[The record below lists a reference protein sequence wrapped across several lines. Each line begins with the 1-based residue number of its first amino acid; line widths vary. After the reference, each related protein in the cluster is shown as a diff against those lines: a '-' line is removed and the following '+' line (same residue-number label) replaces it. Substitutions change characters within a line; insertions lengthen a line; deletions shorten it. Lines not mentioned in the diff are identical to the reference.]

1 MGYSK
6 IYRQPDIGN
15 RILTMTDSLNTQ
27 DLLRNIPLFKSLSD
41 NDLVNI
47 MNAPENGIEEYE
59 PRDMVVREAEVGDC
73 MYIILDGYLE
83 VSIRSGSSDR
93 EVGIATLRPG
103 DFFGEQSLLP
113 WGSGRRNA
121 SVKALHSAKVFR
133 IDKKYVLL
141 AIKRDEEEED
151 EDSADITAINP
162 KFEPDEV
169 RDLIMEMPLFNS
181 LNKQE
186 LATIRDWTEVVTFG
200 PGDFVLKKFQKGE
213 HLYVILDGRAEV
225 FTLDDNG
232 EVLIL
237 AELNAGEFFGEQ
249 ALMPDSKGKRNA
261 FVRANDTTRLI
272 KIPKEYFRLI
282 LTRDDEIAAQL
293 KKAQ

>member
-1 MGYSK
+1 
-6 IYRQPDIGN
+6 
-15 RILTMTDSLNTQ
+15 MTDSLNDTE
-27 DLLRNIPLFKSLSD
+27 LLHSIPLFKSL
-41 NDLVNI
+41 NDDDLAI
-47 MNAPENGIEEYE
+47 ILNAPENGIEEYGQRE
-59 PRDMVVREAEVGDC
+59 IIVREAEAGDC

-113 WGSGRRNA
+113 WGTGRRNA

-141 AIKRDEEEED
+141 AIKRDDEED
-151 EDSADITAINP
+151 EDSADITAINT

-169 RDLIMEMPLFNS
+169 RDLIMDMRLFKS
-181 LNKQE
+181 LNNQE
-186 LATIRDWTEVVTFG
+186 LATIRDWTEIVTFG
-200 PGDFVLKKFQKGE
+200 PGDFVVKKFQKAE
-213 HLYVILDGRAEV
+213 HLYVILDGKAEV
-225 FTLDDNG
+225 FTLDDDG
-232 EVLIL
+232 KIIIL
-237 AELNAGEFFGEQ
+237 AELGAGEFFGEQ

-261 FVRANDTTRLI
+261 FVRANDETRLI

-282 LTRDDEIAAQL
+282 LNRDEKIAAEL
-293 KKAQ
+293 KKTQESR

>member
-1 MGYSK
+1 
-6 IYRQPDIGN
+6 
-15 RILTMTDSLNTQ
+15 MTDSLN
-27 DLLRNIPLFKSLSD
+27 DPSLLHNIPLFKSLSD
-41 NDLVNI
+41 DDLTNI
-47 MNAPENGIEEYE
+47 LDAPENGIEEYGQKE
-59 PRDMVVREAEVGDC
+59 MVIRESEVGDC

-113 WGSGRRNA
+113 WGTGRRNA
-121 SVKALHSAKVFR
+121 SVRALHSAKVFR

-141 AIKRDEEEED
+141 AIKHEDEED
-151 EDSADITAINP
+151 EDSTDITAINS

-181 LNKQE
+181 LNNQE
-186 LATIRDWTEVVTFG
+186 LATIRDWAEVVTFG

-232 EVLIL
+232 EVIIL

-282 LTRDDEIAAQL
+282 LTRDDEVATHL
-293 KKAQ
+293 KETPRSH

>member
-1 MGYSK
+1 
-6 IYRQPDIGN
+6 
-15 RILTMTDSLNTQ
+15 MTDSLN
-27 DLLRNIPLFKSLSD
+27 DPALLRGIPLFKSLSD

-59 PRDMVVREAEVGDC
+59 PRGIVVREAEVGDC

-113 WGSGRRNA
+113 WGTGRRNA
-121 SVKALHSAKVFR
+121 SIKALHSAKVFR

-141 AIKRDEEEED
+141 AIKHDED

-181 LNKQE
+181 LNNQE

-200 PGDFVLKKFQKGE
+200 PGDFVVKKFQKGE
-213 HLYVILDGRAEV
+213 HLFVILDGRAEV

-261 FVRANDTTRLI
+261 FVRANNTTRLI

-282 LTRDDEIAAQL
+282 LTRDEKIATQL
-293 KKAQ
+293 KKAQESR

>member
-1 MGYSK
+1 
-6 IYRQPDIGN
+6 
-15 RILTMTDSLNTQ
+15 MTDSLNDP
-27 DLLRNIPLFKSLSD
+27 DLLRNIHLFKSLSD
-41 NDLVNI
+41 DDLVNI
-47 MNAPENGIEEYE
+47 QNAPENGIEEYE
-59 PRDMVVREAEVGDC
+59 PREIVIREAEVGDC

-83 VSIRSGSSDR
+83 VSIRSSSSDR

-113 WGSGRRNA
+113 WGTGRRNA

-133 IDKKYVLL
+133 IDKKYVLF
-141 AIKRDEEEED
+141 AIKHDEED
-151 EDSADITAINP
+151 EDSADITDINP

-169 RDLIMEMPLFNS
+169 RELVMEMPLFNS
-181 LNKQE
+181 LNNQE

-232 EVLIL
+232 EVIIL
-237 AELNAGEFFGEQ
+237 AELDTGEFFGER
-249 ALMPDSKGKRNA
+249 ALMPDSNGKRTA

-282 LTRDDEIAAQL
+282 LTRDEEIAAKL
-293 KKAQ
+293 KKAQESH

>member
-1 MGYSK
+1 
-6 IYRQPDIGN
+6 
-15 RILTMTDSLNTQ
+15 MTDSLN
-27 DLLRNIPLFKSLSD
+27 DPALLRGIPLFKSLSD
-41 NDLVNI
+41 NVLVNI

-59 PRDMVVREAEVGDC
+59 PRGIVVRESEVGDC

-113 WGSGRRNA
+113 WGTGRRNA
-121 SVKALHSAKVFR
+121 SIKALHSAKVFR

-141 AIKRDEEEED
+141 AIKHDED

-181 LNKQE
+181 LNNQE

-200 PGDFVLKKFQKGE
+200 PGDFVVKKFQKGE

-282 LTRDDEIAAQL
+282 LTRDEKIAAQL
-293 KKAQ
+293 EEIQGSR

>member
-1 MGYSK
+1 
-6 IYRQPDIGN
+6 
-15 RILTMTDSLNTQ
+15 MTTSLNDPQ
-27 DLLRNIPLFKSLSD
+27 LLRSIPLFNSLSD
-41 NDLVNI
+41 DDLANI
-47 MNAPENGIEEYE
+47 VDAPENGIEEFGSRE
-59 PRDMVVREAEVGDC
+59 IIVRESEIGDC

-83 VSIRSGSSDR
+83 VTIRSGSSDR

-113 WGSGRRNA
+113 WGTGRRNA

-141 AIKRDEEEED
+141 SIKQSD
-151 EDSADITAINP
+151 EDVEDSDSEDTTTINV

-169 RDLIMEMPLFNS
+169 RDLIMDIPLFKS
-181 LNKQE
+181 LNNQE

-200 PGDFVLKKFQKGE
+200 PGDFVIKKFQKGE
-213 HLYVILDGRAEV
+213 HLYVILEGNTEV
-225 FTLDDNG
+225 FTLDDDG

-237 AELNAGEFFGEQ
+237 AELSAGEFFGEQ

-261 FVRANDTTRLI
+261 FVRANSETRMI

-282 LTRDDEIAAQL
+282 LSRDKEIAAKL
-293 KKAQ
+293 KEIQESR

>member
-1 MGYSK
+1 
-6 IYRQPDIGN
+6 
-15 RILTMTDSLNTQ
+15 MTDSFN
-27 DLLRNIPLFKSLSD
+27 DPKLLRSIPLFKSLSD
-41 NDLVNI
+41 DDLINI
-47 MNAPENGIEEYE
+47 LNAPENGIEEYGQRE
-59 PRDMVVREAEVGDC
+59 IIIREAEVGNC

-113 WGSGRRNA
+113 WGTGRRNA

-141 AIKRDEEEED
+141 SIKHDD
-151 EDSADITAINP
+151 EDTESEDVTAINT

-169 RDLIMEMPLFNS
+169 RDLIMDMRLFKS
-181 LNKQE
+181 LNNQE
-186 LATIRDWTEVVTFG
+186 LATIRDWTEIVTFG
-200 PGDFVLKKFQKGE
+200 PGDFVVKKFQKGE
-213 HLYVILDGRAEV
+213 HLYVILNGRAEV
-225 FTLDDNG
+225 FTLGDDG
-232 EVLIL
+232 EIIIL

-261 FVRANDTTRLI
+261 FVRANEETRLI

-282 LTRDDEIAAQL
+282 LTRDEKIAAEL
-293 KKAQ
+293 KKIQENR

>member
-1 MGYSK
+1 
-6 IYRQPDIGN
+6 
-15 RILTMTDSLNTQ
+15 MTDSLNDTE
-27 DLLRNIPLFKSLSD
+27 LLHSIPLFKSL
-41 NDLVNI
+41 NDDDLASI
-47 MNAPENGIEEYE
+47 LNASENGIEEYGQRE
-59 PRDMVVREAEVGDC
+59 IIVREAEVGDC

-113 WGSGRRNA
+113 WGTGRRNA

-141 AIKRDEEEED
+141 AIKRDEEED
-151 EDSADITAINP
+151 EDSADITAINT

-169 RDLIMEMPLFNS
+169 RDLIMDMRLFKS
-181 LNKQE
+181 LNNQE
-186 LATIRDWTEVVTFG
+186 LATIRDWTEIVTFG
-200 PGDFVLKKFQKGE
+200 PGDFVVKKFQKGE
-213 HLYVILDGRAEV
+213 HLYVILDGKAEV
-225 FTLDDNG
+225 FTLDDDG
-232 EVLIL
+232 EIIIL

-261 FVRANDTTRLI
+261 FVRANDKTRLI

-282 LTRDDEIAAQL
+282 LNRDEKIAAEL
-293 KKAQ
+293 KKTQESR

>member
-1 MGYSK
+1 
-6 IYRQPDIGN
+6 
-15 RILTMTDSLNTQ
+15 MTDSLNDTE
-27 DLLRNIPLFKSLSD
+27 LLHSIPLFKSL
-41 NDLVNI
+41 NDDDLAI
-47 MNAPENGIEEYE
+47 ILNAPENGIEDYGQREII
-59 PRDMVVREAEVGDC
+59 VREAEVGDC

-141 AIKRDEEEED
+141 AIKRDEEED
-151 EDSADITAINP
+151 EDSADITAINT

-169 RDLIMEMPLFNS
+169 RDLIMDMRLFKS
-181 LNKQE
+181 LNNQE
-186 LATIRDWTEVVTFG
+186 LATIRDWTEIVTFG
-200 PGDFVLKKFQKGE
+200 PGDFVVKKFQKGE
-213 HLYVILDGRAEV
+213 HLYVILDGKAEV
-225 FTLDDNG
+225 FTLDDDG
-232 EVLIL
+232 EIIIL
-237 AELNAGEFFGEQ
+237 AELGAGEFFGEQ

-261 FVRANDTTRLI
+261 FVRANDKTRLI

-282 LTRDDEIAAQL
+282 LNRDEKIAAEL
-293 KKAQ
+293 KKTQESR

>member
-1 MGYSK
+1 
-6 IYRQPDIGN
+6 
-15 RILTMTDSLNTQ
+15 MTDSLNDTE
-27 DLLRNIPLFKSLSD
+27 LLHSIPLFKSL
-41 NDLVNI
+41 NDDDLAI
-47 MNAPENGIEEYE
+47 ILNAPENGIEEYGQRE
-59 PRDMVVREAEVGDC
+59 IIVREAEAGDC

-113 WGSGRRNA
+113 WGTGRRNA

-141 AIKRDEEEED
+141 AIKHDED
-151 EDSADITAINP
+151 EDSADITAINT

-169 RDLIMEMPLFNS
+169 RDLIMDMRLFKS
-181 LNKQE
+181 LNNQE
-186 LATIRDWTEVVTFG
+186 LATIRDWTEIVTFG
-200 PGDFVLKKFQKGE
+200 PGDFVVKKFQKGE
-213 HLYVILDGRAEV
+213 HLYVILDGKAEV
-225 FTLDDNG
+225 FTLDDDG
-232 EVLIL
+232 EIIIL
-237 AELNAGEFFGEQ
+237 AELGAGEFFGEQ

-261 FVRANDTTRLI
+261 FVRANDETRLI

-282 LTRDDEIAAQL
+282 LNRDEKIAAKL
-293 KKAQ
+293 KKTQESR

>member
-1 MGYSK
+1 
-6 IYRQPDIGN
+6 
-15 RILTMTDSLNTQ
+15 MTDSLN
-27 DLLRNIPLFKSLSD
+27 DPSLLHNIPLFKSLSD
-41 NDLVNI
+41 DDLTNI
-47 MNAPENGIEEYE
+47 LDAPENGIEEYGQKE
-59 PRDMVVREAEVGDC
+59 MIIRESEVGDC

-103 DFFGEQSLLP
+103 DFCGEQSLLP
-113 WGSGRRNA
+113 WGTGRRNA
-121 SVKALHSAKVFR
+121 SVRALHSAKVFR

-141 AIKRDEEEED
+141 AIKHEDEED
-151 EDSADITAINP
+151 EDSADITAINA

-181 LNKQE
+181 LNNQE
-186 LATIRDWTEVVTFG
+186 LATIRDWAEVVTFG

-213 HLYVILDGRAEV
+213 HLYVILDGKAEV

-232 EVLIL
+232 EVIIL

-261 FVRANDTTRLI
+261 FVRANDTTKLI

-293 KKAQ
+293 KETPRSR

>member
-1 MGYSK
+1 
-6 IYRQPDIGN
+6 
-15 RILTMTDSLNTQ
+15 MTESLNDPQ
-27 DLLRNIPLFKSLSD
+27 LLRGIPLFNSLSD
-41 NDLVNI
+41 DDLANI
-47 MNAPENGIEEYE
+47 INAPENGIEEYGQRE
-59 PRDMVVREAEVGDC
+59 IIVREAEIGDC

-141 AIKRDEEEED
+141 SIKQSDEVIDDSDSED
-151 EDSADITAINP
+151 TTTINA

-169 RDLIMEMPLFNS
+169 RDLIMDIPLFKS
-181 LNKQE
+181 LNNQE

-200 PGDFVLKKFQKGE
+200 PGDFVIKKFQKGE
-213 HLYVILDGRAEV
+213 HLYVILEGNAEV
-225 FTLDDNG
+225 FTLNDDGNI
-232 EVLIL
+232 VIL
-237 AELNAGEFFGEQ
+237 ANLNAGEFFGEQ

-261 FVRANDTTRLI
+261 FVRANQETRMI

-282 LTRDDEIAAQL
+282 LSRDEKIAKEL
-293 KKAQ
+293 KIIQESR